1 MDLGLAN
8 RSALI
13 TGGSR
18 GLGRQIA
25 LSLAHEGCN
34 ITICARDG
42 KRLAETAKE
51 IEDLGVK
58 VVSIE
63 TDITTDGAPEMI
75 VSAAQTIG
83 PVDILINNVGG
94 GSRSGP
100 TLETTTDQELQ
111 QALQLNLLV
120 AASLIRLVTPSM
132 RSAQWGR
139 IVSVASIWGRE
150 YGGTVGYMTG
160 KAALIAMSKH
170 LALELASD
178 NILVNTIAP
187 GSIKFPGG
195 SWERFES
202 TQPEEIVS
210 RFIETN
216 LPMGKFGWPEPVGD
230 LVAYLCSDRAG
241 MITGT
246 CINIDGGQ
254 TRSLI

>member
-8 RSALI
+8 RNAII

-34 ITICARDG
+34 ITICAREV
-42 KRLAETAKE
+42 KQLSETAKE
-51 IEDLGVK
+51 LENLGVK
-58 VVSIE
+58 VASVE
-63 TDITTDGAPEMI
+63 VDITDPEAPEMI
-75 VSAAQTIG
+75 VSAAQDIG
-83 PVDILINNVGG
+83 PVEILVNNVGG
-94 GSRSGP
+94 GSRGGP
-100 TLETTTDQELQ
+100 TLEATTDQELQ
-111 QALQLNLLV
+111 DALQLNLL
-120 AASLIRLVTPSM
+120 AATRIIRLVTPSM
-132 RSAQWGR
+132 RNAHWGR
-139 IVSVASIWGRE
+139 IVSIASIWGRE
-150 YGGTVGYMTG
+150 YGGSVGYMTG

-170 LALELASD
+170 LALELAPD

-187 GSIKFPGG
+187 GSIRFPGG
-195 SWERFES
+195 SWERFAT
-202 TQPEEIVS
+202 TQPEEVVA
-210 RFIETN
+210 RFIEAN

>member
-8 RSALI
+8 RNAII

-25 LSLAHEGCN
+25 LSLAQEGCN
-34 ITICARDG
+34 ITICARDAT
-42 KRLAETAKE
+42 RLFETTRE
-51 IEDLGVK
+51 IEELGVK
-58 VVSIE
+58 VASVKI
-63 TDITTDGAPEMI
+63 DITEPDAPQMI
-75 VSAAQTIG
+75 VAAAQTIG
-83 PVDILINNVGG
+83 PVDVLINNVGG
-94 GSRSGP
+94 GSRGGP
-100 TLETTTDQELQ
+100 TLEETTDQELQ
-111 QALQLNLLV
+111 DALQLNLL
-120 AASLIRLVTPSM
+120 AATRLIRLVTPSM
-132 RSAQWGR
+132 RSAHWGR

-150 YGGTVGYMTG
+150 YGGTVVYMTG

-170 LALELASD
+170 LALELASE

-202 TQPEEIVS
+202 TQPEDVVS